1 MRILRAL
8 SEYNHLLPKFTQGQ
22 IAGIYECHV
31 IPTEARDIRS
41 HSLPVAKEQVLYE
54 CGNPKHE
61 EQDYKQTEQVHPTTS
76 SIRRKPPF
84 RPSSVLLPVVSVSP
98 AFQSAPDVRRL
109 STADSPR

>member
-84 RPSSVLLPVVSVSP
+84 RPSSVLLPVVSRSEEHTSEL
-98 AFQSAPDVRRL
+98 QSL
-109 STADSPR
+109 E